1 MASIS
6 VGPLTLQT
14 NQIGW
19 SPAEASSFSGGKAQ
33 GLSYP
38 AVVTGPNR
46 LEIDLAIFMSDDGN
60 GMVHCPDS
68 AGVPADYA
76 RLARGARLGVY
87 EHDES
92 TWVIK
97 QLRLLQFSSGSG
109 WGNLR
114 MATLDELDQLLGS
127 SVSTLLEDLGLE
139 EIGTK
144 SEVLQTN
151 GNDLALLWGSD
162 SGPDLPLT
170 CYTLTRILPIF
181 KALSS

>member
-1 MASIS
+1 MASVS
-6 VGPLTLQT
+6 VGPLTLHT
-14 NQIGW
+14 NQVGW
-19 SPAEASSFSGGKAQ
+19 SGAEATSFSEGKAQ
-33 GLSYP
+33 GFSYP
-38 AVVTGPNR
+38 AVVTGPNG

-76 RLARGARLGVY
+76 RLAHGARLGVY
-87 EHDES
+87 EYDEF

-109 WGNLR
+109 WGNPR
-114 MATLDELDQLLGS
+114 MTTLDELDQLLGS
-127 SVSTLLEDLGLE
+127 SVSVLLEDLGLE
-139 EIGTK
+139 QIGSK
-144 SEVLQTN
+144 AEVLGTS

-170 CYTLTRILPIF
+170 CYTLTRVLPIF
-181 KALSS
+181 RAINP